1 MWGYKCERLTKL
13 QKCIIRIISLDKYN
27 SHTEPI
33 FKSLKLLKLNDIL
46 KLQELKFHYKFENSK
61 LPCYLSKLPFKR
73 NTIIHGYDTRI
84 NHNIHLLKPKH
95 EYAKKCIQNNIP
107 LLVNNNPNNI
117 LEKIHTQFA
126 RFFYICE
133 TLLHRII

>member
-1 MWGYKCERLTKL
+1 MQR
-13 QKCIIRIISLDKYN
+13 IRIRINL
-27 SHTEPI
+27 
-33 FKSLKLLKLNDIL
+33 IL
-46 KLQELKFHYKFENSK
+46 HRFENNKTYK
-61 LPCYLSKLPFKR
+61 LKTAVYRYDYEYKEMMIYTMILHTYQSALQIILSDNLVETT
-73 NTIIHGYDTRI
+73 NHGYDTRI

-107 LLVNNNPNNI
+107 LLVNNIPNNI

-133 TLLHRII
+133 TLFHSII